1 MFGNVDLMHSLA
13 GIANLGAP
21 PASEKS
27 FASAAKRLPKDAREE
42 YKRIEE
48 GLKSEI
54 DAFEERQKNAL
65 EKLKEKQRA
74 QRKDF
79 FRAFPQARYLS
90 PQELKKAREVV
101 SAFILGQ
108 EAGDADM
115 KSDGITLVVDGAEVA
130 RRNSVSDRFITVCPG
145 EFGGKGRA
153 ERRAANAILEMVGAG
168 VQVYDRDGY
177 SFFGPHGSK
186 SGRVVSSACHQ
197 VEVGK
202 KLREKAMKA
211 IYGPEIGPVRQESR
225 ATLDRGEGIL
235 LNPLEMRAALLEQEG
250 EAMREGNLKRYGRK
264 LRGRKAYR
272 AKKAAA
278 EEAVAKKAKSAKKA
292 AATRKRNAKK
302 AAAPKKG
309 KKK

>member
-13 GIANLGAP
+13 GIANLSAA
-21 PASEKS
+21 PASDKG
-27 FASAAKRLPKDAREE
+27 FASAAKRLPKEAKAE
-42 YKRIEE
+42 YKAIEDR
-48 GLKSEI
+48 LKSEI
-54 DAFEERQKNAL
+54 DAFEERQKEAL

-74 QRKDF
+74 ARKDF

-90 PQELKKAREVV
+90 PAELKKAREVV
-101 SAFILGQ
+101 SAFLLGK
-108 EAGDADM
+108 EAGSEDM
-115 KSDGITLVVDGAEVA
+115 KTDGLSLVVDGAEVA
-130 RRNSVSDRFITVCPG
+130 RRNSISDRFITVCPG

-168 VQVYDRDGY
+168 VQVYDRDGA

-202 KLREKAMKA
+202 KLRDRAMQE
-211 IYGPEIGPVRQESR
+211 IYGPAIGPVRQESR
-225 ATLDRGEGIL
+225 ASLDTGEGIQ
-235 LNPLEMRAALLEQEG
+235 LNPLEARAIDLEAEG
-250 EAMREGNLKRYGRK
+250 VAMREGNLKRYGRK

-278 EEAVAKKAKSAKKA
+278 AAEARKAAKKPAKKKASKKKAKK
-292 AATRKRNAKK
+292 
-302 AAAPKKG
+302 
-309 KKK
+309 